1 MEMIHPA
8 LRSLSR
14 RSLLKIGGGFGAI
27 GLAAALAG
35 DGSLQAAT
43 KAASENPLAPKP
55 GHFPAKVKRII
66 FLFMN
71 GGPSHVDSFDPKPE
85 LTRRHGE
92 KLPESFVGKN
102 TRRRD
107 GKLLQS
113 PFAWAQYGESGIE
126 VSDLFPHLAQ
136 RIDKLCVIRSMWSD
150 NPNHEPGLLLMNTG
164 NMQPIRPSMGSW
176 LTYAL
181 GSENQNL
188 PGYIVLCPGKPVV
201 GPYLWSNSFL
211 PGVHQGTQINPK
223 NTDPKA
229 MIRDVSNRWQSP
241 AAQREQ
247 LDLIQALNEQHLAQ
261 REQDANLEA
270 RIASLEMA
278 YRMQGEAQEAFDLG
292 RETAETRKRYGE
304 GEFANSCLL
313 ARRLSERGVRMVQ
326 VYYGNG
332 QPWDDHGDIKN
343 HAKHALASDQPIA
356 ALLDDLQ
363 ARGLWEETLVVWG
376 GEFGRTPMTE
386 GEKGRDHHAL
396 GFSMWLAGGAVKGG
410 YVHGATDDFGF
421 QAVEKPMHVY
431 DLHATVLHLMGLN
444 HEKLTFRFS
453 GRDIRLTDVHGNVV
467 HDLLT

>member
-1 MEMIHPA
+1 MEQNTITSA
-8 LRSLSR
+8 NLSR
-14 RSLLKIGGGFGAI
+14 RSLLKIGGGFGAV

-35 DGSLQAAT
+35 DASLSAAT
-43 KAASENPLAPKP
+43 SSASANPLAPKP
-55 GHFPAKVKRII
+55 GHYPGKIKRII

-85 LTRRHGE
+85 LTRHHGE

-113 PFAWAQYGESGIE
+113 PFPWQQHGESGIE
-126 VSDLFPHLAQ
+126 VSDLFPHMAA
-136 RIDKLCVIRSMWSD
+136 RIDKLCVLRSMWSD

-201 GPYLWSNSFL
+201 GPYLWSNGFL

-229 MIRDVSNRWQSP
+229 MIRDVQNRWQSP

-247 LDLIQALNEQHLAQ
+247 LDLLQALNQQHLEQ
-261 REQDANLEA
+261 REHDANLES

-313 ARRLSERGVRMVQ
+313 ARRLTERGVRMVQ

-332 QPWDDHGDIKN
+332 QPWDDHGDIRN
-343 HAKHALASDQPIA
+343 HKKHALASDQAIG

-363 ARGLWEETLVVWG
+363 ARGLWDETLVIWG
-376 GEFGRTPMTE
+376 GEFRRTPMTE

-396 GFSMWLAGGAVKGG
+396 GFSMWLAGGGVKQG

-421 QAVEKPMHVY
+421 SAIEKPMHVY

-453 GRDIRLTDVHGNVV
+453 GRDIRLTDVHGHVV
-467 HDLLT
+467 QDILA